1 MPSVDARMDLDEP
14 PPPPPPPMQTLQA
27 QQEFQL
33 QQQLQRQQPPPQR
46 QQHMPSHFLVHAVPP
61 AVSNAIANHPKPAQ
75 AQAPPPNQVQ
85 EQPQPQQQPGQARGG
100 WLAPVFKLTVN
111 ISEIYAKIKTHND
124 KESKRKRSDSTEPP
138 ASDAETTA
146 ATVATTSSKR
156 PATETTKRNKLNNY
170 GYDDENDD
178 YIVRPGEVWNNRFE
192 IHKALGKGSFGLVV
206 QAYDRES
213 SEQVAIKIIKN
224 RRSFYNQGQVEIR
237 LLQLISGR
245 DQDESNCVVHM
256 KEHFMHRNH
265 LCIVYELLHMNL
277 YEILKRNRFTGLPLF
292 LVRQFCS
299 QLLCGLRFLSQS
311 DMQIIHCDLKPENIM
326 LRIADG
332 PQIKIIDFG
341 SSCFNKQTTYT
352 YIQSRFYRSPEVIM
366 GHPYTTAID
375 MWSLGCVLVELL
387 TGEPLF
393 PGKDEHDQMV
403 RICEVLG
410 LPPQDFL
417 DRTPPDRLSRIFVR
431 RGQGVGSGAGA
442 SSSTWGMALVPGK
455 RASCGPGQRPL
466 RGIIMAAFEARAHAR
481 DGGGKRRSAPATSA
495 TSSAATAA
503 AAAAEAPTAAAAAAA
518 AATAHLDHAGLSDTD
533 TADASYTDQ
542 IRFIDLVERMLR
554 FEPDQR
560 IKPDEALEHPFFQA
574 MINRAVSTD
583 LVCVDNN
590 SQNNNNQNNKNNNEM
605 GSDATGGA
613 DSRGSA

>member
-1 MPSVDARMDLDEP
+1 MDVLDDEK
-14 PPPPPPPMQTLQA
+14 
-27 QQEFQL
+27 
-33 QQQLQRQQPPPQR
+33 
-46 QQHMPSHFLVHAVPP
+46 HH
-61 AVSNAIANHPKPAQ
+61 NAIANHPKPAQ

-455 RASCGPGQRPL
+455 RASCG
-466 RGIIMAAFEARAHAR
+466 
-481 DGGGKRRSAPATSA
+481 
-495 TSSAATAA
+495 
-503 AAAAEAPTAAAAAAA
+503 
-518 AATAHLDHAGLSDTD
+518 LSDTD